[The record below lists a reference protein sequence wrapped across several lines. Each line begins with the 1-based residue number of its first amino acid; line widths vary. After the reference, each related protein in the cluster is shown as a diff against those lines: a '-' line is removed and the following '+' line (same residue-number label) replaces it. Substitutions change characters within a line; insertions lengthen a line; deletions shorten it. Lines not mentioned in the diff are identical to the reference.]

1 MAPHSQRAAAVAR
14 LRVRPRGVLRAGR
27 LQGRAHARRAICAR
41 DGRADPPL
49 PRSPDMTTVA
59 LWVVGVAAAF
69 AVYTYIGY
77 PVALFVLA
85 IFRRRRSGDAGP
97 GAGPGAGAG
106 AGAGAGEGE
115 AEKRAP
121 ADWPRIT
128 MVLPVYNEAAVI
140 GDTLENLLKVD
151 YPADRREILV
161 LSDASTDETDAVV
174 RGYAHRGV
182 RLMRIPVRGGKT
194 AAENAAL
201 PFLRGEIIVNTDASV
216 RVHREAVKRLI
227 AAFADPT
234 VGVASSYNVSVA
246 RMTAHANAAEG
257 WYVGYDMWVR
267 DLESRVSGSVGA
279 TGCLYAVRAP
289 IHSQRL
295 PTALTRDFAAALLA
309 RERGLRAVSV
319 RGAICFVP
327 RIGSLQRE
335 YRRKVRTITGGIETL
350 YFKRGLLNPFRY
362 GLFAWILASHKV
374 CRWLMPHVGLLTL
387 LALAGL
393 AGTAPWGLVGWG
405 WPERWQLPRI
415 LAVPAYLVMGNLAAL
430 HASIRA
436 FRGAS
441 VPIWEPTRR
450 PLT

>member
-1 MAPHSQRAAAVAR
+1 
-14 LRVRPRGVLRAGR
+14 
-27 LQGRAHARRAICAR
+27 
-41 DGRADPPL
+41 
-49 PRSPDMTTVA
+49 MTTVA

-97 GAGPGAGAG
+97 GAGPGAGE
-106 AGAGAGEGE
+106 GEGE
-115 AEKRAP
+115 GEGDGEKRAP

-295 PTALTRDFAAALLA
+295 PGALTRDFAAALLA

-327 RIGSLQRE
+327 RIASLQHE

-393 AGTAPWGLVGWG
+393 AGTAPWVVWGLGLAAFAAACGLVGWG